1 MWVEGSG
8 CMQTTGL
15 VEGFLSCP
23 QPLGNTDDG
32 AAGELPANG
41 RQTFY
46 TLHAQGIKR
55 GFSADTTARGCI
67 EVPLQAIEVDGNA
80 GLEFDANRI
89 IAIAGFHDGQV
100 IRRAQ
105 DALREQKPDG
115 QVLVVAGCAHRD
127 RDALSM
133 PLAALFIAKT
143 NLQRL
148 LDRNPIID

>member
-1 MWVEGSG
+1 VSTNIFAHDDEFTMWVEGSG

-80 GLEFDANRI
+80 GLEFDAKN
-89 IAIAGFHDGQV
+89 
-100 IRRAQ
+100 
-105 DALREQKPDG
+105 
-115 QVLVVAGCAHRD
+115 
-127 RDALSM
+127 
-133 PLAALFIAKT
+133 
-143 NLQRL
+143 
-148 LDRNPIID
+148 RNPTARSSSSPGVRIVIEML